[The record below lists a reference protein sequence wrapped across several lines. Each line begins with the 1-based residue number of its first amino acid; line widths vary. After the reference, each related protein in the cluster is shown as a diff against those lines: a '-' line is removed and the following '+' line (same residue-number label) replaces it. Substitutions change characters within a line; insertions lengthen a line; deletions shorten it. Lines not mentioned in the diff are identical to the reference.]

1 MVAEDNYRLKSNMG
15 SMKPKLFWKLVGQG
29 AHYQYMFNA
38 LQWNRGNQHF
48 SEIAQMAGVSS
59 TDWSWSNLLADFD
72 NDGWKD
78 IYITNGLY
86 RDIRN
91 SDMAKIFP
99 AYVKET
105 INNYLEKNPNA
116 GEVHILDILNI
127 EEGLDLHPSVPLNNY
142 AYKNNG
148 DLTFTKVN
156 EDWGV
161 DLPSFSNGS
170 AYGDLDNDGD
180 LDMVVNN
187 INAQAFLFEN
197 NSQLNKASNYLRV
210 ELTDSINNSPLQ
222 GSHIEIQID
231 DKMQFIE
238 LSNARGMYSCSE
250 NILHFGLGAATDIDL
265 MKITWPNGE
274 HTIKKGINANQ
285 LLSIDY
291 AEAKRLP
298 SLNIE
303 TNAIFIEE
311 NLLQFGIDYSH
322 QENAF
327 DDYSKQVLL
336 PHEMSKLG
344 PAVCVG
350 DINGDSKDDLYFGG
364 ASGQT
369 GSIYIQLDNGQFKE
383 QFKFPKTDSI
393 YEDVA
398 ASFFDADQ
406 DGDLDLY
413 VVSGGNC
420 FPPRSKN
427 YLDRL
432 YLNDGKGHFVKS
444 ENLPRILES
453 GGCAKPFDYDNDG
466 DLDLFIGGRHQP
478 WDYPSP
484 SISRLLKN
492 ENGVFEDVTKTSATA
507 LIHIGM
513 VSDGIWTD
521 FDQDGLTDLVIV
533 GEWMPIKFLK
543 NMGASFE
550 LKEMQIKQND
560 RTINTT
566 GWYYAIQ
573 ELDIDQ
579 DGDMDYILGN
589 LGLNYKYKASQ
600 EEPFEVHYGDFD
612 GNKKKDIVLS
622 YYNFGEQFPLRGR
635 SCSSAQ
641 TPEIKNRFP
650 SYTAFAGSNLEDVY
664 SPVALNKALNI
675 KAHQFA
681 SGILI
686 NHSGHFEFE
695 PFPNE
700 TQTSNINSIV
710 IEDFNQDQKKDLF
723 LAGNMFQSE
732 IETTRNDSGIGQLL
746 LNVKEGNLTSVSTL
760 KSGIVLSNDVR
771 SIQKLTIQNK
781 KYLLV
786 IINNEAPRLLKY

>member
-1 MVAEDNYRLKSNMG
+1 
-15 SMKPKLFWKLVGQG
+15 
-29 AHYQYMFNA
+29 
-38 LQWNRGNQHF
+38 
-48 SEIAQMAGVSS
+48 
-59 TDWSWSNLLADFD
+59 
-72 NDGWKD
+72 
-78 IYITNGLY
+78 
-86 RDIRN
+86 
-91 SDMAKIFP
+91 
-99 AYVKET
+99 
-105 INNYLEKNPNA
+105 
-116 GEVHILDILNI
+116 
-127 EEGLDLHPSVPLNNY
+127 
-142 AYKNNG
+142 
-148 DLTFTKVN
+148 
-156 EDWGV
+156 
-161 DLPSFSNGS
+161 
-170 AYGDLDNDGD
+170 
-180 LDMVVNN
+180 
-187 INAQAFLFEN
+187 
-197 NSQLNKASNYLRV
+197 
-210 ELTDSINNSPLQ
+210 
-222 GSHIEIQID
+222 
-231 DKMQFIE
+231 
-238 LSNARGMYSCSE
+238 
-250 NILHFGLGAATDIDL
+250 
-265 MKITWPNGE
+265 
-274 HTIKKGINANQ
+274 
-285 LLSIDY
+285 
-291 AEAKRLP
+291 
-298 SLNIE
+298 
-303 TNAIFIEE
+303 
-311 NLLQFGIDYSH
+311 
-322 QENAF
+322 
-327 DDYSKQVLL
+327 
-336 PHEMSKLG
+336 MSKLG

-675 KAHQFA
+675 KA